1 MDCEIDESW
10 TEEFREAEGPYD
22 RFYKETARSVKL
34 YFLYVD
40 HKGDLAFVKSE
51 RVMLDGENVMKRD
64 SLCGIIKN
72 KEVCEGVTYKL
83 RSLLRFNID
92 ADPEDAL
99 EALENAEPSDYAYDE
114 SYMQDVYFNDTIC
127 TFQDLNSLFFLY
139 QEATKTNP
147 KRGSRRVIFKTL
159 TRKTRRKRA

>member
-34 YFLYVD
+34 FFLYVN
-40 HKGDLAFVKSE
+40 HSGELTAVKSE
-51 RVMLDGENVMKRD
+51 RVMLDGENLLKKD
-64 SLCGIIKN
+64 TLCGTIKS
-72 KEVCEGVTYKL
+72 KEVCEGVKYKL

-92 ADPEDAL
+92 AEPEDAL
-99 EALENAEPSDYAYDE
+99 EALENAEPGDYAHDE
-114 SYMQDVYFNDTIC
+114 SYMQDVHFHDTIC

-139 QEATKTNP
+139 QEATKTNC
-147 KRGSRRVIFKTL
+147 KKGSRRVVFKTL